1 MDYIFLGFN
10 ERMSSQPPQSQPTHH
25 TLNVCYAI
33 MYEHFR
39 EKNQAQL
46 NVNKYAWKWEKK
58 QPKCEDRA
66 SERER
71 KGGKGWLDIAMG

>member
-1 MDYIFLGFN
+1 ML
-10 ERMSSQPPQSQPTHH
+10 
-25 TLNVCYAI
+25 CY
-33 MYEHFR
+33 MYEHFK

-58 QPKCEDRA
+58 QPKCKDTQR
-66 SERER
+66 EREGVR

>member
-1 MDYIFLGFN
+1 
-10 ERMSSQPPQSQPTHH
+10 
-25 TLNVCYAI
+25 

-58 QPKCEDRA
+58 QPKCEDT
-66 SERER
+66 EREGVR